1 MSMPFLLFFP
11 FKPCTRGRIL
21 ITSGNI
27 VIRHQQT
34 ATRSFMSTG
43 DLIFYCKR
51 HLYFVK
57 NMYIQIVCMSKLPE
71 LFKKG
76 RRSNVSKNIKF
87 RFDSTQGRFR
97 FPWHLAAPVA
107 FKLPPRRFPCT
118 IKACTSSTVSGF
130 ASFAHQ
136 LCSPSSSIDGGAI
149 ERFACAG

>member
-1 MSMPFLLFFP
+1 MLAQSL
-11 FKPCTRGRIL
+11 KL
-21 ITSGNI
+21 IQGI
-27 VIRHQQT
+27 
-34 ATRSFMSTG
+34 AE
-43 DLIFYCKR
+43 FYIHLRFNCRR

-57 NMYIQIVCMSKLPE
+57 IYIYIYIYR
-71 LFKKG
+71 LFACQNCQSSL
-76 RRSNVSKNIKF
+76 RREQEAIKYVSKNIKL